1 MADQK
6 EDDGCCCCDE
16 NDDCEGGIPDERDE
30 NEGPSACR
38 RGKRCWKGNSDGRFP
53 QRGGCER
60 GGTVSALTWAWREEE
75 GRLDGACLRL
85 RQFQRHL
92 NVFSIF
98 FEAVLPSPSPSP
110 SCSSTSS

>member
-30 NEGPSACR
+30 
-38 RGKRCWKGNSDGRFP
+38 KGNSDGRFP

-60 GGTVSALTWAWREEE
+60 GGTVSALAWAWREEE

-98 FEAVLPSPSPSP
+98 F
-110 SCSSTSS
+110 